1 LKKVSK
7 DEYDN
12 LMKKLTKFTEE
23 EVNEMVKAWNNI
35 ETINIFYRI
44 VHFNNEINRCQMNI
58 SVLNERLESVRKNR

>member
-1 LKKVSK
+1 
-7 DEYDN
+7 
-12 LMKKLTKFTEE
+12 
-23 EVNEMVKAWNNI
+23 MVKAWNNI